1 MPPILLDEINKEKE
15 SCKIEHTKLASSKL
29 IFQYSNLIALC
40 VLGSDYNL
48 CNKVFNYLKLIETYF
63 MAHTLASSPERI
75 KSDCFSLAQI
85 PFQFSSFSPSPL
97 GLSRKQAQTPVPF
110 KAAQT

>member
-1 MPPILLDEINKEKE
+1 MPPILLDEINNKQKE

-48 CNKVFNYLKLIETYF
+48 CNIVFNYLKLIETYF
-63 MAHTLASSPERI
+63 MAHTIAFFGDYLL
-75 KSDCFSLAQI
+75 C
-85 PFQFSSFSPSPL
+85 
-97 GLSRKQAQTPVPF
+97 V
-110 KAAQT
+110 